1 MKTKNLIKIISLM
14 LCLII
19 SMLFLFSCN
28 NNKLNDLSLPKKEQT
43 EKIEVKHNEETY
55 FITDKEEI
63 SKLIDAFKL
72 AKLTKQKS
80 VQDFPTAS
88 DDYYLLYFKDKN
100 NEEIY
105 KIFAYKKNKK
115 YYIEKPYQG
124 IYRTTEKE
132 FKLLI
137 KK

>member
-1 MKTKNLIKIISLM
+1 MKTKNLIKTISLM

-19 SMLFLFSCN
+19 SMIFLFSCN
-28 NNKLNDLSLPKKEQT
+28 NNKLNDLSLPQKEQT
-43 EKIEVKHNEETY
+43 EKIEVKHNEETF
-55 FITDKEEI
+55 FITDREEI

-88 DDYYLLYFKDKN
+88 DDYYLLCFKDKN

-105 KIFAYKKNKK
+105 KIFAYKKGKK

-124 IYRTTEKE
+124 IYMISDEE
-132 FKLLI
+132 FNLLTN
-137 KK
+137 K

>member
-1 MKTKNLIKIISLM
+1 MKTKNLIKSISFM

-19 SMLFLFSCN
+19 SMIFLFSCN
-28 NNKLNDLSLPKKEQT
+28 NNELNDLSLPQKEQT
-43 EKIEVKHNEETY
+43 EKIEVKHNEETF

-63 SKLIDAFKL
+63 SKLIDAFQL

-80 VQDFPTAS
+80 VQDFTTTS
-88 DDYYLLYFKDKN
+88 DDYYLLCFKDKN

-105 KIFAYKKNKK
+105 KIFAYKKGKK

-124 IYRTTEKE
+124 IYRIADDE
-132 FKLLI
+132 FNLLT

>member
-1 MKTKNLIKIISLM
+1 MKTKNLIKSISFM

-19 SMLFLFSCN
+19 SMIFLFSCN
-28 NNKLNDLSLPKKEQT
+28 NNKLNDLSLPQKEQT
-43 EKIEVKHNEETY
+43 EKIEVKHNEETF

-72 AKLTKQKS
+72 AKLTKQKG
-80 VQDFPTAS
+80 VQDFPTTS
-88 DDYYLLYFKDKN
+88 DDYYLLCFKDKN

-105 KIFAYKKNKK
+105 KIFAYKKGKK

-124 IYRTTEKE
+124 IYMISDEE
-132 FKLLI
+132 FNLLTN
-137 KK
+137 K

>member
-1 MKTKNLIKIISLM
+1 MKTKNLIKSISFM

-19 SMLFLFSCN
+19 SMIFLFSCN
-28 NNKLNDLSLPKKEQT
+28 NNELNDLSLPQKEQT
-43 EKIEVKHNEETY
+43 EKIEVKHNEETF

-63 SKLIDAFKL
+63 SKLIDAFQL

-88 DDYYLLYFKDKN
+88 DNYYLLCFKDKN

-105 KIFAYKKNKK
+105 KIFAYKKGKK

-124 IYRTTEKE
+124 IYRIADDE
-132 FKLLI
+132 FNLLT

>member
-1 MKTKNLIKIISLM
+1 MKTKNLIKSISFM

-19 SMLFLFSCN
+19 SMIFLFSCN
-28 NNKLNDLSLPKKEQT
+28 NNELNDLSLPQKEQT
-43 EKIEVKHNEETY
+43 EKIEVKHNEETF

-63 SKLIDAFKL
+63 SKLIDAFQL

-80 VQDFPTAS
+80 VQDFPTTS
-88 DDYYLLYFKDKN
+88 DDYYLLCFKDKN

-105 KIFAYKKNKK
+105 KIFAYKKGKK

-124 IYRTTEKE
+124 IYRIADEE
-132 FKLLI
+132 FNLLTN
-137 KK
+137 K

>member
-1 MKTKNLIKIISLM
+1 
-14 LCLII
+14 
-19 SMLFLFSCN
+19 MLFLFSCN
-28 NNKLNDLSLPKKEQT
+28 NNNLNDLSLPKKEQT
-43 EKIEVKHNEETY
+43 EKIEVKHNEGTY

-63 SKLIDAFKL
+63 SKLIDAFQF

-88 DDYYLLYFKDKN
+88 GDYYLLYFRDKN

-105 KIFAYKKNKK
+105 KIYAYKKNRK
-115 YYIEKPYQG
+115 YYIENPYKG

-132 FKLLI
+132 FKLLT

>member
-1 MKTKNLIKIISLM
+1 MKTKNLIKTISLI

-19 SMLFLFSCN
+19 SMIFLFSCN
-28 NNKLNDLSLPKKEQT
+28 DKTVNDLQLPKKEQT
-43 EKIEVKHNEETY
+43 EKIELKHNEEIY
-55 FITDKEEI
+55 FITNKEEL
-63 SKLIDAFKL
+63 SKLIDAFQL

-88 DDYYLLYFKDKN
+88 DNYYLLCFKDKN

-105 KIFAYKKNKK
+105 KIFAYKKGKK

-124 IYRTTEKE
+124 IYRIADDE
-132 FKLLI
+132 FNLLT

>member
-1 MKTKNLIKIISLM
+1 MKTKNLIKSISFM

-19 SMLFLFSCN
+19 SMIFLFSCN
-28 NNKLNDLSLPKKEQT
+28 NNKLNDLSLPQKEQT
-43 EKIEVKHNEETY
+43 EKIEVKHNEETF

-63 SKLIDAFKL
+63 SKLIDAFQL

-88 DDYYLLYFKDKN
+88 DDYYLLCFKDKN

-124 IYRTTEKE
+124 IYMISDEE
-132 FKLLI
+132 FNLLTN
-137 KK
+137 K

>member
-1 MKTKNLIKIISLM
+1 MKTKNLIKTISLI
-14 LCLII
+14 LCLIT

-28 NNKLNDLSLPKKEQT
+28 DKTVNDLQLPKKEQT
-43 EKIEVKHNEETY
+43 EKIELKHNEEIY
-55 FITDKEEI
+55 FITNKEEL
-63 SKLIDAFKL
+63 SKLIDAFQL

-88 DDYYLLYFKDKN
+88 DNYYLLCFKDKN

-105 KIFAYKKNKK
+105 KIFAYKKGKK

-124 IYRTTEKE
+124 IYRIADDE
-132 FKLLI
+132 FNLLT

>member
-1 MKTKNLIKIISLM
+1 MKTKNLIKTISLM

-19 SMLFLFSCN
+19 SMIFLFSCN
-28 NNKLNDLSLPKKEQT
+28 NNKLNDLSLPQKEQT
-43 EKIEVKHNEETY
+43 EKIEVKHNEETF
-55 FITDKEEI
+55 FITDREEI
-63 SKLIDAFKL
+63 SKLIDAFQL

-88 DDYYLLYFKDKN
+88 DDYYLLCFKDKN

-105 KIFAYKKNKK
+105 KIFAYKKGKK

-124 IYRTTEKE
+124 IYMISDEE
-132 FKLLI
+132 FNLLTN
-137 KK
+137 K

>member
-28 NNKLNDLSLPKKEQT
+28 NNKLNDLSLPKKGQT

-63 SKLIDAFKL
+63 SKLIDVFQL

-88 DDYYLLYFKDKN
+88 DDYYLLCFKDKN

-105 KIFAYKKNKK
+105 KIFAYKKNRK

-132 FKLLI
+132 FKLLT

>member
-1 MKTKNLIKIISLM
+1 MI
-14 LCLII
+14 
-19 SMLFLFSCN
+19 FLFSCN
-28 NNKLNDLSLPKKEQT
+28 NNKLNDLSLPQKEQT
-43 EKIEVKHNEETY
+43 EKIEVKHNEETF
-55 FITDKEEI
+55 FITDREEI

-88 DDYYLLYFKDKN
+88 DDYYLLCFKDKN

-105 KIFAYKKNKK
+105 KIFAYKKGKK

-124 IYRTTEKE
+124 IYMISDEE
-132 FKLLI
+132 FNLLTN
-137 KK
+137 K

>member
-28 NNKLNDLSLPKKEQT
+28 NNNLNDLSLPKKEQT
-43 EKIEVKHNEETY
+43 EKIEVKHNEGTY

-63 SKLIDAFKL
+63 SKLIDAFQF

-88 DDYYLLYFKDKN
+88 GDYYLLYFRDKN

-105 KIFAYKKNKK
+105 KIYAYKKNRK
-115 YYIEKPYQG
+115 YYIENPYKG

-132 FKLLI
+132 FKLLT

>member
-1 MKTKNLIKIISLM
+1 MKTKNLIKVISLM
-14 LCLII
+14 LCFII
-19 SMLFLFSCN
+19 SMIFLFSCSE
-28 NNKLNDLSLPKKEQT
+28 KTVNDLQLPKKEQT
-43 EKIEVKHNEETY
+43 EKIEIKHNEGTY

-63 SKLIDAFKL
+63 SKLIDAFQL

-88 DDYYLLYFKDKN
+88 DEYYLLCFKDKN

-124 IYRTTEKE
+124 IYRITEKE
-132 FKLLI
+132 FNLL
-137 KK
+137 KKK